1 MTAGRTGPAG
11 GAPRGSGP
19 PPGNAP
25 GPTPT
30 LLYLVPHTH
39 WDREWYEPF
48 QRFRL
53 RLVDLV
59 DGVLE
64 RAEADRRFCFTFDGQ
79 TAMLEDYLEIRPEA
93 ESRIKA
99 LVATGQLAVGPWRIL
114 SDEFLVSGETL
125 VRNLE
130 AGVARAGRLG
140 QVMAVGY
147 LPDEFGHAAQVPQL
161 LRRAGFGHAAVW
173 RGVPAAVDRHAF
185 HWSAPDGSEVR
196 TEYLIGGYGNAAGLF
211 AYPDVAVAGGRLLER
226 LASFFGDDPVL
237 AMYGADHSAPLPD
250 LLDVVEEVNRGQD
263 RYRVRLGTLAGY
275 VLDGVAGDGE
285 ELPRWRGELRSGAR
299 ANILMGVTS
308 ARVGLKAAC
317 ARAERLLARYAEPL
331 QALHG
336 TGWPAAFLELGWRR
350 LVESSGHDSITGC
363 GADAV
368 ADHVAVR
375 LGEAAQLGSGLAE
388 RVAAEVAG
396 QVPRGA
402 VAVLNPSPFARAGL
416 IELDLV
422 VPGDW
427 DEVALALPDGRPVA
441 TQEVDRSPALVHTDT
456 VAGRRLGELFRRVHG
471 RELYGRVVNGIRVE
485 TDGGAHRLVFEVDDH
500 PDPPHLDMDELRTE
514 VRTAAAVDAEADWE
528 VRVVAPPRRRL
539 LAAVPV
545 PALGWTAVTPQPGR
559 GALVPPTGWD
569 EPATPKPRPPVS
581 RPPEGER
588 SPTARDGP
596 PVVHTPPDGPPVVH
610 TLLADPVVAGPGRL
624 ANGLLSVEVA
634 GDGTVAVRAGQVA
647 VDRIG
652 RLVDGGDAGD
662 LYNYAPPERDL
673 LVEEPE
679 RVEVAT
685 MAGGPVRG
693 ELAVHRTYRWPV
705 GLDAGGRHRAAERAV
720 VHTITQVE
728 LRAGE
733 PFVRLRVVVDNP
745 CRDHRV
751 RLHVPLAR
759 AAGRSS
765 AEGQF
770 AVVERGTSAEG
781 GHGEVPLATFPAS
794 GFVDAGG
801 VAILLDHVTEYELRT
816 DPPELALTLLRS
828 VGQISRDH
836 HRYREEPAG
845 PQTPTPGAQCLG
857 ERVAD
862 LAIYP
867 HPGAWHTDRVLAFT
881 ECFRHELLA
890 APGTGR
896 APTAA
901 RDLGAAGLEVDGAG
915 VVLSSLRRRDGWLE
929 LRLACQHPTPVT
941 ATVRGRLVAARE
953 ADLLGRPGPDLPV
966 AGGSLRLDLRAWE
979 IRTVQLQREE
989 P

>member
-1 MTAGRTGPAG
+1 MTAQ
-11 GAPRGSGP
+11 
-19 PPGNAP
+19 PPG
-25 GPTPT
+25 

-93 ESRIKA
+93 EARIQA

-130 AGVARAGRLG
+130 AGVARAERFG
-140 QVMAVGY
+140 QAMAVGY

-161 LRRAGFGHAAVW
+161 LRSAGFGHAAVW

-185 HWSAPDGSEVR
+185 HWSAPDGSSVR
-196 TEYLIGGYGNAAGLF
+196 TEYLVGGYGNAAGLF
-211 AYPDVAVAGGRLLER
+211 AYPDVAAAGRRLLER
-226 LASFFGDDPVL
+226 LAPYFGADPVL
-237 AMYGADHSAPLPD
+237 AMYGADHSTPLPD
-250 LLDVVEEVNRGQD
+250 LLDVVEEINRRQD
-263 RYRVRLGTLAGY
+263 RYQVRLGTLAGY
-275 VLDGVAGDGE
+275 VLDDGAADGDD
-285 ELPRWRGELRSGAR
+285 LPRWQGELRSSAR
-299 ANILMGVTS
+299 ANILMGVLS

-336 TGWPAAFLELGWRR
+336 SGWPGPFLELGWRR

-396 QVPRGA
+396 RVPRGA
-402 VAVLNPSPFARAGL
+402 VAVLNPSPLARAGL
-416 IELDLV
+416 VDLDLA
-422 VPGDW
+422 VPDGW
-427 DEVALALPDGRPVA
+427 DEVALELADGRLVA
-441 TQEVDRSPALVHTDT
+441 TQELGRSPALVHAETLP
-456 VAGRRLGELFRRVHG
+456 GSRLPELFRRVHG
-471 RELYGRVVNGIRVE
+471 RNLYNRFINGIRVE
-485 TDGGAHRLVFEVDDH
+485 RDSRGHRLVFELDDH
-500 PDPPHLDMDELRTE
+500 PDPPHLDMDELRAE
-514 VRTAAAVDAEADWE
+514 VDTAAGAAPEATWE

-545 PALGWTAVTPQPGR
+545 PALGWTAVAASPGR
-559 GALVPPTGWD
+559 GTL
-569 EPATPKPRPPVS
+569 PAPVFPGRPS
-581 RPPEGER
+581 RDADAP
-588 SPTARDGP
+588 
-596 PVVHTPPDGPPVVH
+596 
-610 TLLADPVVAGPGRL
+610 ADPVVAGPGRL
-624 ANGLLSVEVA
+624 DNGLISVEVA
-634 GDGTVAVRAGQVA
+634 SDGTLRVRAGELQLEGV
-647 VDRIG
+647 G

-662 LYNYAPPERDL
+662 LYNYAPPAEDL
-673 LVEEPE
+673 LVTEPE
-679 RVEVAT
+679 GVEVAAV
-685 MAGGPVRG
+685 AGGPVRG
-693 ELAVHRTYRWPV
+693 ELAVRRTYRWPAAL
-705 GLDAGGRHRAAERAV
+705 GPGGAARSPERVA
-720 VHTITQVE
+720 VHTVLQVE

-745 CRDHRV
+745 CRDHRL
-751 RLHVPLAR
+751 RLHLPLAGPAR
-759 AAGRSS
+759 RSF

-801 VAILLDHVTEYELRT
+801 VAVLLDHVTEYELLA

-828 VGQISRDH
+828 VGQISRDL

-857 ERVAD
+857 VSAAD
-862 LAIYP
+862 LAVYP
-867 HPGAWHTDRVLAFT
+867 HRGAWHEDGVLGLM
-881 ECFRHELLA
+881 EGFRHELLA
-890 APGTGR
+890 APGSGPPGPAGR
-896 APTAA
+896 PGVA
-901 RDLGAAGLEVDGAG
+901 RGLEGHGLSVEGAG
-915 VVLSSLRRRDGWLE
+915 VVLSSLRRRGDWLE
-929 LRLACQHPTPVT
+929 LRLACQHPSPVT
-941 ATVRGRLVAARE
+941 ATVAGGVVAARA

-966 AGGSLRLDLRAWE
+966 AGGALRLDLRAWE
-979 IRTVQLQREE
+979 VRTVQLRLG
-989 P
+989 PGWAP